1 MSLVLVGRIG
11 RPHGVKGEVIL
22 EADLTANDLHAVK
35 RFTWR
40 GRQGETRELTLRTAR
55 PTHDR
60 LLLGFDGVR
69 NREEAAA
76 LTLGQLWAEDSL
88 LPDPGPGTAY
98 QFQLIGLRVVESSG
112 RDLGVIEQ
120 VIQTAAHAVYVVQGE
135 RELLIPATEEVVR
148 NVDLAAGIVTV
159 TLPAGLE
166 DL

>member
-1 MSLVLVGRIG
+1 MSLVLVGRVG
-11 RPHGVKGEVIL
+11 RPHGIKGELIL
-22 EADLTANDLHAVK
+22 EGDLTATDLHAVK

-60 LLLGFDGVR
+60 VLLGFEGVHS
-69 NREEAAA
+69 REQASE
-76 LTLGQLWAEDSL
+76 LTLGQLWADPAL
-88 LPDPGPGTAY
+88 LPDAGPGQAY
-98 QFQLIGLRVVESSG
+98 QFQLVGLQVRETDG
-112 RDLGVIEQ
+112 RTLGVIEH
-120 VIQTAAHAVYVVQGE
+120 VIQTGAHAVYVVQGE

-148 NVDLAAGIVTV
+148 NVDLAGGVITV

>member
-11 RPHGVKGEVIL
+11 RPHGIKGEVIL
-22 EADLTANDLHAVK
+22 EGDLTADDLHAVR

-40 GRQGETRELTLRTAR
+40 GRTGETRELTLRTAR
-55 PTHDR
+55 PAHDR
-60 LLLGFDGVR
+60 VLLGFAGVQS
-69 NREEAAA
+69 REQASE

-98 QFQLIGLRVVESSG
+98 QFQLIGLRVVEDGG
-112 RDLGVIEQ
+112 RELGVIEH
-120 VIQTAAHAVYVVQGE
+120 VIQTGAHAVYVVQGA
-135 RELLIPATEEVVR
+135 RELLIPATAEVVR
-148 NVDLAAGIVTV
+148 TVDLAAGTVTV